1 MAKIIKKTPKKT
13 PKKRKLNEINNN
25 TNKENLTN
33 TENTIN
39 EKKSNNI
46 NFNKLLLNSFK
57 NKSLKLKK
65 NNNNEKQKHSNY
77 ESSFDDINVFR
88 KQFTKSEIDN
98 IDIIIYHDE
107 NNDGMFSAAVAYN
120 YLNEINPNKN
130 IELIGEKPG
139 KFNFKDKI
147 KDKNILILDLSL
159 KIEYLIEII
168 KLAKYFIVIDDHSK
182 TLLNNKN
189 IFNGNNHSA
198 CGYTWKFFY
207 PKKEIPNTIL
217 YIDSSDGKLFLSFIP
232 PSFSTLFAQSTG
244 IRLTHGKS
252 KEITL
257 KKQSG
262 VFFIELWN
270 LINDDNKLS
279 LFISIGH
286 YYHQFS
292 ENLKEQIAIN
302 AIPSK
307 FQGYSVGLLNFNSPL
322 LTKPVARQIITNFR
336 NRHQHIDFAVCWGY
350 EHINNS
356 YRIQLID
363 DHKQT
368 KIRMDEI
375 AKKLGA
381 IGGNPKGGGGHAH
394 VANFYWPR
402 NSKHDIWDLFT
413 KQFI

>member
-1 MAKIIKKTPKKT
+1 MTKIIKKTT
-13 PKKRKLNEINNN
+13 KKRKLNEVNNS
-25 TNKENLTN
+25 TNKENNTN
-33 TENTIN
+33 SENSNN
-39 EKKSNNI
+39 EKNINNI

-65 NNNNEKQKHSNY
+65 NNSNQSKKHDNY
-77 ESSFDDINVFR
+77 ESSFDDINSFR
-88 KQFTKSEIDN
+88 KLFTKSEIDN

-107 NNDGMFSAAVAYN
+107 NNDGMFSAAIAYN
-120 YLNEINPNKN
+120 YLIENNSNKK

-139 KFNFKDKI
+139 KFNFRNKI
-147 KDKNILILDLSL
+147 SGKNILILDLSL
-159 KIEYLIEII
+159 KIEYLNEII
-168 KLAKYFIVIDDHSK
+168 KLAKHFIVIDDHSK

-244 IRLTHGKS
+244 IRFTHGKS
-252 KEITL
+252 KQLIL
-257 KKQSG
+257 KKQNG
-262 VFFIELWN
+262 EFFIELWN
-270 LINDDNKLS
+270 LINNDTKLC
-279 LFISIGH
+279 LFIAIGY

-302 AIPSK
+302 AIPAK
-307 FQGYSVGLLNFNSPL
+307 FQGYNVGLLNFNSPL

-336 NRHQHIDFAVCWGY
+336 NRGQNIDFAVCWGY

-368 KIRMDEI
+368 RIRMDEI
-375 AKKLGA
+375 AKKLGQ

-394 VANFYWPR
+394 VSNFYWPR
-402 NSKHDIWDLFT
+402 NSKYDIWDLFT